1 MKTVK
6 QEPMLEV
13 MPADY
18 DPNKVEEVE
27 YRPLLTN
34 KRKRGDKDASAT
46 ALKDSKKPRKAQ
58 ELVKET
64 NAGQKPT
71 NSVEKLKEKETTPSE
86 EILAGSH
93 MCVLG
98 CGEEVEDDDSDLAT
112 HYANHYLQEGVRA
125 SLFVHPVLGHLR
137 HEDLELLEE
146 TYKSLLL
153 GSSVKKYQCLHSKTC
168 TSRKMMFREFAVHNL
183 TEHWQLEK
191 LLERDSRP
199 GLDRVLERLYP
210 SPQVKA
216 REEAR
221 RKEKEA
227 KKLVKVKLEVKDKQE
242 VRANPPEIQRKAPEK
257 PSKGP
262 EMRTKDSMKVKVKR
276 EAVEAVDFELEE
288 ACNEEEVDNP
298 SPEQR
303 TGDRQQRNENQKV
316 VQNPPPRGVALTK
329 ATPAPEQPRISK
341 PPLVP
346 AKEVPAK
353 EVPAKEI
360 PAKEVPAKEV
370 PGRVEVVRKDT
381 TARVEN
387 KEKLS
392 RVEVV
397 RKEVVRLPLKEVVR
411 RVAVDRVHNC
421 VLCNDKDGRSMNL
434 GSGLWDIKYHY
445 AVSNLNSDALI
456 NHSKTFAI
464 TVGILLVMVNVCIF
478 DIIITGT
485 VAIL

>member
-1 MKTVK
+1 MLTRQVLSRATKTMKTVK

-18 DPNKVEEVE
+18 DPNKVEEEE
-27 YRPLLTN
+27 YRPLLTY
-34 KRKRGDKDASAT
+34 KRKRGGKDASAT

-71 NSVEKLKEKETTPSE
+71 NSVEKVKEKETTSSE

-227 KKLVKVKLEVKDKQE
+227 KKLVKVKMEVRDKQE
-242 VRANPPEIQRKAPEK
+242 VRANPPEIQRKASEV

-288 ACNEEEVDNP
+288 VCNEEDVDNP
-298 SPEQR
+298 TPEQR
-303 TGDRQQRNENQKV
+303 TGDRQPRNENQTV
-316 VQNPPPRGVALTK
+316 IQNPPSRGVALTK

-341 PPLVP
+341 LPL
-346 AKEVPAK
+346 
-353 EVPAKEI
+353 I
-360 PAKEVPAKEV
+360 PAKEV

-387 KEKLS
+387 KEMLN

-445 AVSNLNSDALI
+445 AVSNLNSDTLI
-456 NHSKTFAI
+456 NHGKTFASTI
-464 TVGILLVMVNVCIF
+464 GILYVMVNVCIF
-478 DIIITGT
+478 DIIITEA